1 MRQTSVSKS
10 SRLQRSGET
19 ALWRTSLRSILRSP
33 TALFGLAIV
42 VVMTF
47 AAVAAPF
54 LGLRSP
60 TLMDLTAPVQPPS
73 AAHLLGTDS
82 FGRDLL
88 SRVTVGAQ
96 ISLFVGV
103 ASTLL
108 SLVLGTP
115 VGLIAGYRG
124 GRIDAVLMRVMDA
137 VFSFPPILL
146 TIALVGVLGGG
157 LQSVVIALALVY
169 TPGFARQARAS
180 ALVAVHL
187 EYVEAARA
195 VGARELRILL
205 RHVLPM
211 ASGPLL
217 VRGTVLFA
225 YAIVAEAGLSFL
237 GLGAQPPTPSWGQML
252 TEARSYLQ
260 SAPWFPLVPA
270 LAIVAAVLGPTLL
283 GDWLQLLIDPRQ
295 RRRLD

>member
-1 MRQTSVSKS
+1 VIQRGTSSV
-10 SRLQRSGET
+10 RLRGSDRT
-19 ALWRTSLRSILRSP
+19 LWRTALRSIRRNPS
-33 TALFGLAIV
+33 ALFGLTIV
-42 VVMTF
+42 LAMTF

-54 LGLRSP
+54 IGLRSP

-73 AAHLLGTDS
+73 PAHPLGTDS
-82 FGRDLL
+82 FGRDLF
-88 SRVTVGAQ
+88 SRVTFGAQ
-96 ISLFVGV
+96 ISMFVGA
-103 ASTLL
+103 ASTSL
-108 SLVLGTP
+108 SLILGTP
-115 VGLIAGYRG
+115 IGLVAGFRG
-124 GRIDAVLMRVMDA
+124 GRIDAVLMRIMDA
-137 VFSFPPILL
+137 MFSFPPILL

-157 LQSVVIALALVY
+157 LRSVVIALALVY

-187 EYVEAARA
+187 DYVEAARA
-195 VGARELRILL
+195 VGAREGRILL

-217 VRGTVLFA
+217 VRATVLFA

-252 TEARSYLQ
+252 TEGRAYLQ
-260 SAPWFPLVPA
+260 TAPWFPLVPA